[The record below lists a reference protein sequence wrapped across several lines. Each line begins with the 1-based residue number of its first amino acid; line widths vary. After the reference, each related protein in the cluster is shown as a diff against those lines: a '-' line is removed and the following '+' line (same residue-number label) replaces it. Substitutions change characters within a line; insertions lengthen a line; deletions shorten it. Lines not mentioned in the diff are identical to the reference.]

1 MHVTIYPRTRT
12 TFDFM
17 HSTLSRK
24 RQTSNK
30 KSKRGKKYS
39 FSIPRFSAVKNWS
52 NAGRRKIGAK
62 AIASIDRSLRTVS
75 RKATR
80 EMTKVEESFKCIITR
95 RLCTVVCL
103 HIPPPGWDSCFH
115 RSRAFAKNSWRERER
130 TFHVET
136 GEVERPKIRGRQGPR
151 NDETRIIKRF
161 FLLHSRE

>member
-75 RKATR
+75 RKASRELDQSRGIVQMYNNTTALHSRYPPLPVGTAVSTGHERLPRTR
-80 EMTKVEESFKCIITR
+80 EE
-95 RLCTVVCL
+95 
-103 HIPPPGWDSCFH
+103 
-115 RSRAFAKNSWRERER
+115 RERER
-130 TFHVET
+130 STWKLGKWSGRRSEEDKGRET
-136 GEVERPKIRGRQGPR
+136 
-151 NDETRIIKRF
+151 TR
-161 FLLHSRE
+161 RES